1 MVVLEES
8 MMEVDKPS
16 ATPAAPKRK
25 SIGSLDP
32 NLFANGK
39 RIKFESFPKATA
51 KLTVSAASATL
62 TQDEDVDRC
71 KKVVFILLFFTND
84 IPF

>member
-8 MMEVDKPS
+8 MMEVDKPP
-16 ATPAAPKRK
+16 ATSAAPKRK

-71 KKVVFILLFFTND
+71 KKIFLF
-84 IPF
+84 

>member
-16 ATPAAPKRK
+16 ATSAAPKRK

-39 RIKFESFPKATA
+39 RIKFESFPKATS
-51 KLTVSAASATL
+51 KLAVSAAALSVPMEENTE
-62 TQDEDVDRC
+62 QC
-71 KKVVFILLFFTND
+71 KEIYFNYF
-84 IPF
+84 

>member
-8 MMEVDKPS
+8 MMEVDKPL
-16 ATPAAPKRK
+16 ATSAAPKRK

-71 KKVVFILLFFTND
+71 KKILLF
-84 IPF
+84 

>member
-1 MVVLEES
+1 MVVLES
-8 MMEVDKPS
+8 MMEVDKP
-16 ATPAAPKRK
+16 PAPKRK
-25 SIGSLDP
+25 SGSLDP

-71 KKVVFILLFFTND
+71 KKV
-84 IPF
+84 

>member
-1 MVVLEES
+1 MVVLETMS
-8 MMEVDKPS
+8 MEVDKP
-16 ATPAAPKRK
+16 PVAAQKRK

-71 KKVVFILLFFTND
+71 KKIV
-84 IPF
+84 